1 MAHSD
6 DPLAIPLWINGH
18 AYLTMAEAFHD
29 VVSPRSAAVLR
40 RTPLCGARAAQHAV
54 AAARAAHADWAA
66 RSAAERS
73 ALLNALGDAL
83 AGYGAHF
90 AALIAEES
98 GNGVELANAE
108 VAQAVALLRGAPAA
122 KAERS
127 AEVVAIVANADKPP
141 LAPLPL
147 IVGALQAGAVVIVT
161 PNPQTP
167 SALFALAEL
176 SARCDF
182 PNGVLSIVHGRDAA
196 VDGLRTAGANVLR
209 A

>member
-18 AYLTMAEAFHD
+18 AYLTMVEAFHD

-98 GNGVELANAE
+98 GNGAELANAE
-108 VAQAVALLRGAPAA
+108 VAQAVALLRGAPAT

-147 IVGALQAGAVVIVT
+147 VVDALQAGAVVIVT

-176 SARCDF
+176 SARCGF
-182 PNGVLSIVHGRDAA
+182 PNGVLSIVHGRVAA

>member
-1 MAHSD
+1 MVHSD

-29 VVSPRSAAVLR
+29 VVNPRSGTVLR
-40 RTPLCGARAAQHAV
+40 RTPLCGARQAWHATD
-54 AAARAAHADWAA
+54 AARAAHAGWAA
-66 RSAAERS
+66 CSAAERA

-90 AALIAEES
+90 SALIAEES
-98 GNGVELANAE
+98 GYAVELANAE
-108 VAQAVALLRGAPAA
+108 VAQAVALLRGVSAA
-122 KAERS
+122 KAENS
-127 AEVVAIVANADKPP
+127 AEVVAIVANADEPP

-147 IVGALQAGAVVIVT
+147 VVSALQAGAVVIVT

-176 SARCDF
+176 SARCAF
-182 PNGVLSIVHGRDAA
+182 PSGVLSIVHGRDTA
-196 VDGLRTAGANVLR
+196 VDGLRTAGACVLR